1 MPNKNI
7 SNYGKR
13 FSKDNQPP
21 PEAKSQ
27 GRKKIK
33 TMKEGLLFMGELTK
47 KKMVIDGE
55 EVELSHAASIAYE
68 LLKQASNGNLKAI
81 ELFARIQGEFA
92 PTKLDHTSN
101 GKEIT
106 NKVIIYDNGRGDLE
120 DED

>member
-1 MPNKNI
+1 MANKNI

-13 FSKDNQPP
+13 FSKENQPP

-68 LLKQASNGNLKAI
+68 LIKQASNGNLKAI
-81 ELFARIQGEFA
+81 ELYSRIQGEFA